1 VVALL
6 ASCGCTP
13 TERVRPA
20 GAKAPATST
29 ATPSVRSTEHSP
41 PLIVAGAAG
50 IFELGALGEPVRR
63 LGSSDQASHPRFLPG
78 ARALVFV
85 HHGRT
90 LRRLE
95 LATGTERAVAGPWQA
110 LVVCNEDVRFDLAVQ
125 SHEDVQVDRDG
136 RHVCV
141 SLNDRNVNM
150 TSIASH
156 VRIELESGHLEQGLT
171 PFDQACLPL
180 ARSEPARCAPSPN
193 GAPSKRPPSPYSF
206 DSERHALL
214 DASGELIAEIG
225 DFELAIEAEN
235 DRYSVLRGNFEAGDY
250 IHFQLLVL
258 DRHTGE
264 LLPLPSA
271 DAGAAP
277 AFPVALGRT
286 ELARLSRRT
295 LGERAG
301 DFVGE
306 DTLRFHGPERLVAGK
321 LLVLFG
327 SRRLVALP
335 GEVAF

>member
-1 VVALL
+1 VIALL
-6 ASCGCTP
+6 SWCGCTP

-20 GAKAPATST
+20 DVKAPAALT
-29 ATPSVRSTEHSP
+29 APPSARSTGP
-41 PLIVAGAAG
+41 APALIVAGAAG
-50 IFELGALGEPVRR
+50 IFELGSAGEPVRR
-63 LGSSDQASHPRFLPG
+63 LGSSDQASYPRFLPG
-78 ARALVFV
+78 SSALVFV
-85 HHGRT
+85 HQGTT

-95 LATGTERAVAGPWQA
+95 IATGTERAVAGPWQA
-110 LVVCNEDVRFDLAVQ
+110 HVVCNEDVRFELAVQ
-125 SHEDVQVDRDG
+125 AHEDVQVDGDG

-150 TSIASH
+150 ASIASH
-156 VRIELESGHLEQGLT
+156 VRIELGSGHLEQGLT
-171 PFDQACLPL
+171 PFDHACLPL
-180 ARSEPARCAPSPN
+180 ARSEPARCEPSPKAAPSH
-193 GAPSKRPPSPYSF
+193 RPPLPYAF

-214 DASGELIAEIG
+214 DTSGKLIAEIG

-235 DRYSVLRGNFEAGDY
+235 DRYSVLRGNFEEGDY

-258 DRHTGE
+258 DRRTGE
-264 LLPLPSA
+264 LLPLPSV
-271 DAGAAP
+271 DAATAP
-277 AFPVALGRT
+277 AFPVALGRA

-327 SRRLVALP
+327 PRRLVALP